1 MNELIY
7 SEVDSQRFGK
17 RVFRKVLDEFS
28 VEEIASQVEKDKIDL
43 IILRLPS
50 VTKDKH
56 SELHKLKCQVIH
68 ADTLVYYFSALKRT
82 EITPLR
88 NNLSFELISKEN
100 SKVLDE
106 VVPIIFKDYTSH
118 YASNPY
124 LDKQKISAGYIEWAK
139 SYIAEVQEGRI
150 SWLVKQA
157 DEIIGFATCTFNK
170 EKNECEGVLY
180 GVMPQAAG
188 KGVYT
193 DIIRFTQGYF
203 KDLGYATMWVSTQIQ
218 NYSVQKAW
226 IKEEFQLKKA
236 YDTYHLIFDKN

>member
-1 MNELIY
+1 MSELIY
-7 SEVDSQRFGK
+7 SAVDSQRFGK
-17 RVFRKVLDEFS
+17 RVFRRVLDEFS
-28 VEEIASQVEKDKIDL
+28 VEKITAQVEKDDIDL

-50 VTKDKH
+50 ATKDKH
-56 SELHKLKCQVIH
+56 SELHKLDCRVIH
-68 ADTLVYYFSALKRT
+68 ADTLVYYFCSLKGN
-82 EITPLR
+82 EMTPLR
-88 NNLSFELISKEN
+88 NNLTFELISAEN
-100 SKVLDE
+100 SKILDE
-106 VVPIIFKDYTSH
+106 IVPIIFKDYTSH

-157 DEIIGFATCTFNK
+157 DEIIGFATCTFNQ

-188 KGVYT
+188 RGVYT
-193 DIIRFTQGYF
+193 DIIRFTQSYF
-203 KDLGYATMWVSTQIQ
+203 KELGYGTMWVSTQIQ

-226 IKEEFQLKKA
+226 IKEAFQLKKA
-236 YDTYHLIFDKN
+236 YDTYHLIFDK